1 MPYAF
6 GVDGGASNSRAVL
19 ATLQGEVLHTAKGP
33 GVNYH
38 VCGSQSAVN
47 TLHKLFEEC
56 LDSARAK
63 AGECRGLCFGLSGIG
78 RDHDQEVMTPILN
91 QKFQSGSYILTS
103 DAEIALS
110 GGSLSDQGIL
120 VIAGTGSMVYGRS
133 ESGIVARA
141 GGHGALISDEGS
153 GYRIGLEALRAISRD
168 EEELSIPTVLKEKV
182 YEVMGFRGLE
192 DLVQWANSG
201 QATKDKIAA
210 FAPLVLN
217 AADDNDPVADEILHQ
232 QADQLAL
239 YVESVYNRLQTPDRV
254 DVILTGGILDQA
266 SNYWQIVRRKIMYLI
281 PGAHVSAPKLEP
293 VLGAVLYGLSHA
305 KVEINSDLIS
315 TLRRTFLETSQKK
328 PNPVASKPVSEFEH
342 KSDLVESEQPVSGTG

>member
-6 GVDGGASNSRAVL
+6 GVDGGASNSRGVL
-19 ATLQGEVLHTAKGP
+19 TTLQGEVLHTAHGP

-47 TLHKLFEEC
+47 TLHKLFHDC
-56 LDSARAK
+56 LEGARAK
-63 AGECRGLCFGLSGIG
+63 EDECKGLCFGLSGIG
-78 RDHDQEVMTPILN
+78 RDHDIEVMKPLLN
-91 QKFQSGSYILTS
+91 QKFKAESYILTS

-120 VIAGTGSMVYGRS
+120 VIAGTGSMAYGRS

-141 GGHGALISDEGS
+141 GGHGALLSDDGS
-153 GYRIGLEALRAISRD
+153 GYRIGLEAMKAVMRS
-168 EEELSIPTVLKEKV
+168 EEELSIPTQLKKRI
-182 YEVMGFRGLE
+182 YDIMNFQSLE
-192 DLVQWANSG
+192 DLVQWANSP
-201 QATKDKIAA
+201 QATKDKIAS
-210 FAPLVLN
+210 FAPEVIK
-217 AADDNDPVADEILHQ
+217 AADESDPTADEILHQ

-315 TLRRTFLETSQKK
+315 ILRRTFKECKQHTSNKSLQHTQ
-328 PNPVASKPVSEFEH
+328 SEFETNTPA
-342 KSDLVESEQPVSGTG
+342 DEPQQTVTGTG

>member
-19 ATLQGEVLHTAKGP
+19 ATLQGEVLHTANGP

-38 VCGSQSAVN
+38 VCSSQSAVN
-47 TLHKLFEEC
+47 TLHKLFQEC
-56 LDSARAK
+56 LEGARAK
-63 AGECRGLCFGLSGIG
+63 ESECKGLCFGLSGIG
-78 RDHDQEVMTPILN
+78 REHDHTVMTPILN
-91 QKFQSGSYILTS
+91 QKFTTGTYILTS

-133 ESGIVARA
+133 ETGIVARA
-141 GGHGALISDEGS
+141 GGHGALLSDEGS
-153 GYRIGLEALRAISRD
+153 GYRIGIEALRAVIRD
-168 EEELSIPTVLKEKV
+168 EEELSIPTKLKKYI
-182 YEVMGFRGLE
+182 YEEMGFQGLE
-192 DLVQWANSG
+192 DTVQWANSG
-201 QATKDKIAA
+201 QAPKDKIASL
-210 FAPLVLN
+210 APLVIK
-217 AADDNDPVADEILHQ
+217 AADEGDPAADEILHQ

-239 YVESVYNRLQTPDRV
+239 YVESVYNRLHTPDRV
-254 DVILTGGILDQA
+254 DIILTGGVLDQA

-315 TLRRTFLETSQKK
+315 TLRRTFADSKQHKPSTTIQK
-328 PNPVASKPVSEFEH
+328 SEFEMDTS
-342 KSDLVESEQPVSGTG
+342 KEPKQPVSGTG